1 MNFPMNPTSFAMD
14 ISRKYCCSDQIFPC
28 YSHHTCEVERHGVVR
43 MSSGEVVVAVKLIR
57 DGVCHQRGFGPFIY
71 PLRQC
76 VHDLDV
82 NFRVRMT
89 SNQWQHVASQHEKF
103 VLFQAKLKGDLLH
116 TTVHGSGVICSPD
129 RRSDLNGDDVHITCE
144 LFAGGFSG
152 WAHALRRLCDMGF
165 RIEHRLQ

>member
-1 MNFPMNPTSFAMD
+1 
-14 ISRKYCCSDQIFPC
+14 
-28 YSHHTCEVERHGVVR
+28 

-103 VLFQAKLKGDLLH
+103 VLFQAKLKGDLLD